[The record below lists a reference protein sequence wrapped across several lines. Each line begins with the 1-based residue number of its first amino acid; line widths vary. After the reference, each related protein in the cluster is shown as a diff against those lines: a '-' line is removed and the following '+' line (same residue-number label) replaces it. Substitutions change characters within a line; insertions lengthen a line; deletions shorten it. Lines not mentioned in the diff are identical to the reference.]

1 MNDQETVKSA
11 LETALSNPKVSSV
24 IAALTGS
31 SGAAALL
38 SQIHTIVGILSLA
51 IGCLVGVY
59 TLRVLHIK
67 GKILRRM
74 EQNGESLKE

>member
-59 TLRVLHIK
+59 TLRILHIK
-67 GKILRRM
+67 GKILKRM

>member
-38 SQIHTIVGILSLA
+38 SQIHTIVGIISLA
-51 IGCLVGVY
+51 IGCLVGIY
-59 TLRVLHIK
+59 TLRILHIK
-67 GKILRRM
+67 GKILKRM

>member
-51 IGCLVGVY
+51 IGCLVGIY
-59 TLRVLHIK
+59 TLRILHIK
-67 GKILRRM
+67 GKILKRM
-74 EQNGESLKE
+74 EQNGESLKD

>member
-11 LETALSNPKVSSV
+11 LETALSNPKVSTV

-38 SQIHTIVGILSLA
+38 SQIHTIIGILSLA
-51 IGCLVGVY
+51 IGCLVGIY
-59 TLRVLHIK
+59 TLRILHIK
-67 GKILRRM
+67 GKILKRM
-74 EQNGESLKE
+74 EKNGESLKE

>member
-38 SQIHTIVGILSLA
+38 SQIHTIVGIISLA

-59 TLRVLHIK
+59 TLRILHIK
-67 GKILRRM
+67 GKILKRM